1 MGLEAA
7 AEPFRTLRCRGRARG
22 RVTFL
27 STVPGRPRDARLP
40 DLHTALP
47 EPSPCLGA
55 SGHRLLRQSEGAK
68 NPRKILSSSD
78 TRLNPDVHSFCSQAG
93 LWAEGRGRAGHLHL
107 RLDTVLS
114 TTWHSLWNIP
124 EHLLERVAA

>member
-7 AEPFRTLRCRGRARG
+7 AEPFRMLRCRGRARG

-27 STVPGRPRDARLP
+27 STVLSRPRDARLP

-55 SGHRLLRQSEGAK
+55 PGHPFAATIGRGQEPKK
-68 NPRKILSSSD
+68 NP
-78 TRLNPDVHSFCSQAG
+78 Q
-93 LWAEGRGRAGHLHL
+93 
-107 RLDTVLS
+107 
-114 TTWHSLWNIP
+114 
-124 EHLLERVAA
+124 LERHTS